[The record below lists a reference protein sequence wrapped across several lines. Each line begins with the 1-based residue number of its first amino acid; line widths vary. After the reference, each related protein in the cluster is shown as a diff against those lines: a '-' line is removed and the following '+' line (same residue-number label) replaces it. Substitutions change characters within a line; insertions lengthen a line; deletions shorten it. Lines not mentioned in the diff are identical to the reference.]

1 MARQTAEGLEDEQGA
16 QRGQSRVCEKEASV
30 RRLGAL
36 QALLTAWDKWRESRE
51 GKDDCVLNGSSPTG
65 TGVFAGNGCVHD
77 L

>member
-1 MARQTAEGLEDEQGA
+1 M
-16 QRGQSRVCEKEASV
+16 

-51 GKDDCVLNGSSPTG
+51 GEDDCVLNGSSPTG

>member
-1 MARQTAEGLEDEQGA
+1 MARQTAEGLEAEQGA
-16 QRGQSRVCEKEASV
+16 QGGQSRVCEKEASV

-65 TGVFAGNGCVHD
+65 TGVLAGNGCVYD